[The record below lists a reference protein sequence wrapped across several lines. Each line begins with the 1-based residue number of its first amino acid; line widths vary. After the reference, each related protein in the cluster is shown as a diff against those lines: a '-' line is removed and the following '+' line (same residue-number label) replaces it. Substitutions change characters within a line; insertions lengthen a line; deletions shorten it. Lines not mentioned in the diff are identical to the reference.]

1 MWLNACREEM
11 NEFKSFIWKIGPIL
25 KAMQEQTKQMVPVK
39 DLQNKN
45 YQKFLEMLGKYEETN
60 MSVYTNHQ
68 ASWFIV
74 SDVINKDMK

>member
-1 MWLNACREEM
+1 
-11 NEFKSFIWKIGPIL
+11 
-25 KAMQEQTKQMVPVK
+25 MQEQTKQMVPVK

-68 ASWFIV
+68 AS
-74 SDVINKDMK
+74 